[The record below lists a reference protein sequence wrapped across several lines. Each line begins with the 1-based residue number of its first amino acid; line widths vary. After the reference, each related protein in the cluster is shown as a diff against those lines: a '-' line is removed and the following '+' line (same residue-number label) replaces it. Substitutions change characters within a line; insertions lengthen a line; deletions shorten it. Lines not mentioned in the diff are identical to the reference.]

1 MSFRTM
7 LLALV
12 VAAGTSTTTYAERN
26 EPGRAPADESCFH
39 AETAQDGTIR
49 ATMTIA
55 GGELCQVRIMRP
67 WLDVAVPQN
76 PNRGRLLVMPI
87 GFVYQADPKADGTD
101 SFTITGMMATHPG
114 VNALAPFTLTVTVAI
129 GPSSDPGKPET
140 APRAS
145 APQTTAKP
153 SSIALTD

>member
-1 MSFRTM
+1 MSFKTM

-12 VAAGTSTTTYAERN
+12 VAAGTSTTTYAERT
-26 EPGRAPADESCFH
+26 EPGRAPADESCFQ
-39 AETAQDGTIR
+39 AQTAQDGTIR

-67 WLDVAVPQN
+67 WLGVAVPQN

-101 SFTITGMMATHPG
+101 SFTITGMMATQPG
-114 VNALAPFTLTVTVAI
+114 DNALVPFTLNVTVAI
-129 GPSSDPGKPET
+129 GTSGDTGKAEA
-140 APRAS
+140 APRTS

-153 SSIALTD
+153 NSIALTD